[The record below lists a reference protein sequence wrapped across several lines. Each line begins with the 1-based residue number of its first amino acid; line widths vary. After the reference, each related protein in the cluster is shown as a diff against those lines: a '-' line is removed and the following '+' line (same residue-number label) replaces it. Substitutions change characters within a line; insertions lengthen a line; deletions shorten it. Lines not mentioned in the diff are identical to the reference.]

1 MNYETP
7 NNDRSNS
14 DDSRSSDSRERAQ
27 KEPTNHL
34 VGQFFV
40 GVSEYVF
47 QSRLG
52 VADPQLVDY
61 VSNLLCRFMRTENLH
76 RVRFLNGKPI
86 TEVVGM
92 MLEAR
97 QRVGEARREVHRHIG
112 DFTLFWAGMYP
123 EALREMRGP
132 DRRDQFVCYS
142 EEGKR
147 AYHFAAT
154 IETSR
159 DDLPCTLMQ
168 RLSEQFNMCAYG
180 LREIRRE
187 WEHGDAG
194 PLQFH

>member
-1 MNYETP
+1 MNNETP
-7 NNDRSNS
+7 KNDRSN
-14 DDSRSSDSRERAQ
+14 DGKIDAGNVGDSVYGNA
-27 KEPTNHL
+27 

-47 QSRLG
+47 HSRMG
-52 VADPQLVDY
+52 VADTQLVDY
-61 VSNLLCRFMRTENLH
+61 VSNLLCRFMRTDNLH
-76 RVRFLNGKPI
+76 RVRFLNGRPI

-92 MLEAR
+92 LMEAK

-132 DRRDQFVCYS
+132 DRRDQFISYS

-147 AYHFAAT
+147 AYHVAAL

-159 DDLPCTLMQ
+159 DDVPCDLME
-168 RLSEQFNMCAYG
+168 RLSEQFDMCAYG

-187 WEHGDAG
+187 WEHGG
-194 PLQFH
+194 LSS